1 MIIRRRIN
9 MGNLSKID
17 VQNLRHLLV
26 FGETDKEKYKTYAE
40 NCTDPYIKQFFQKE
54 VQSADQTKQT
64 LIQFLK

>member
-1 MIIRRRIN
+1 

-17 VQNLRHLLV
+17 VQNLRHLLL
-26 FGETDKEKYKTYAE
+26 FGETNKEKYKSYAE
-40 NCTDPYIKQFFQKE
+40 GCTDPYVKQFFQKE

>member
-1 MIIRRRIN
+1 

-26 FGETDKEKYKTYAE
+26 FGETDKEKYKSYAE
-40 NCTDPYIKQFFQKE
+40 SCTDPYIKQFFQKE

>member
-1 MIIRRRIN
+1 

-26 FGETDKEKYKTYAE
+26 FGETDKEKYKNYAE

>member
-1 MIIRRRIN
+1 

-26 FGETDKEKYKTYAE
+26 FGETSKEKYKSYAE

>member
-1 MIIRRRIN
+1 
-9 MGNLSKID
+9 MGNLSKMD

-54 VQSADQTKQT
+54 VQSSDQTRQT

>member
-1 MIIRRRIN
+1 MA
-9 MGNLSKID
+9 NLSKLD

-26 FGETDKEKYKTYAE
+26 FGETDKEKYKNYAE

-54 VQSADQTKQT
+54 VQSADQKKQT